1 MRIRRTHLVAAAA
14 VGAAF
19 AACLPARQ
27 EGDVRKV
34 YDRDDAGEADATFT
48 QDGGTAGPGV
58 DASGGTID
66 DPRALFAVDPAHGP
80 FTGGQR
86 AVVQGSG
93 FAGKMRV
100 FFGAVEVPPA
110 EVVSLSS
117 KKLQVN
123 VPPGAPGDVDVRVQQ
138 GDDETTARTLKG
150 AYAYDA
156 FALDP
161 SDGPTSGG
169 TVVQVVGAG
178 TEWAD
183 GTTITIGGKACTD
196 VAVASKTSL
205 TCRVPA
211 HTAGAKPVTITAGG
225 AAASVLDAFTYSDSD
240 NGFRG
245 GLSGKPL
252 SGTMRVLAF
261 DSFKGLPLDGATVFF
276 GETADGLKSKLDASG
291 VTVVSDPSLVGK
303 VNVTIARKC
312 SQPQSFVA
320 VPVDTV
326 TAYLDPIISPDCMP
340 PEGDPPPVGGKPGLG
355 SSVEGEIV
363 FDSTKE
369 FDKGK
374 WTGIPEPVA
383 PGERKVAYLFFPAS
397 DPRSTFTLPPESSA
411 ILESSPGAN
420 GYGFTVGAPIGNVA
434 AYVIAGIE
442 DRSKSPPKF
451 TGYMFGVTRGISTKP
466 GTTTGDVAISVDIPL
481 DQKVT
486 VALEPPVPGAKGPD
500 RVSTA
505 VATTLGNYGYA
516 ILPGAQRTTL
526 LPVTGALSF
535 VGLPPLGGL
544 LEGQA
549 YVTSAQAGTGSSLS
563 LPISSVAKVLTT
575 SASQVVT
582 IDGFVA
588 VPTLATPSLMAA
600 WDAGSFVVTLGKG
613 ASPDVIVLDVES
625 GGGLVG
631 WLVAAPGDVTSF
643 RLPDLRGLMGAGLVP
658 GNLTAR
664 VSAARVRAED
674 AASGGKFNYGQL
686 RYRHLAPRGWT
697 AYAEDFFYAAL
708 SQP

>member
-1 MRIRRTHLVAAAA
+1 MRIRRCLLVGSAL
-14 VGAAF
+14 VGAGF
-19 AACLPARQ
+19 AACLPTRP

-34 YDRDDAGEADATFT
+34 YDRDDAGAPDATFT
-48 QDGGTAGPGV
+48 QDGGAVAPIA

-66 DPRALFAVDPAHGP
+66 DPRALFAVEPAHGP
-80 FTGGQR
+80 FSGGQR

-93 FAGKMRV
+93 YAGKMRV
-100 FFGAVEVPPA
+100 FFGDTEVPSA
-110 EVVSLSS
+110 EVVALSS

-138 GDDETTARTLKG
+138 GDDATTTRTLKG
-150 AYAYDA
+150 AYTYDS
-156 FALDP
+156 FALQP

-169 TVVQVVGAG
+169 TVVEIVGAG
-178 TEWAD
+178 TTWGD
-183 GTTITIGGKACTD
+183 DVSVTIGGKACTD
-196 VAVASKTSL
+196 IARSSGTSL
-205 TCRVPA
+205 SCRVPA
-211 HTAGAKPVTITAGG
+211 HTPGAKPVTVTSGG
-225 AAASVLDAFTYSDSD
+225 VAASVLDAFTYSDSD

-252 SGTMRVLAF
+252 AGTMRVLAF
-261 DSFKGLPLDGATVFF
+261 DSYTGLPIDGATVFF
-276 GETADGLKSKLDASG
+276 GETADGLKAHLDSSG
-291 VTVVSDPSLVGK
+291 VVVVSDASLVGA

-326 TAYLDPIISPDCMP
+326 TAYLDPILSPECMP

-355 SSVEGEIV
+355 ASVEGEIV
-363 FDSTKE
+363 FGTSKE

-374 WTGIPEPVA
+374 WKGIPEPVT
-383 PGERKVAYLFFPAS
+383 PDERKVAYLFFPAA
-397 DPRSTFTLPPESSA
+397 DPRAAFTLPPASSA
-411 ILESSPGAN
+411 ILESSPGSN
-420 GYGFTVGAPIGNVA
+420 GYGFTVSAPIGNLA
-434 AYVIAGIE
+434 AYAIAGLE
-442 DRSKSPPKF
+442 DRSKSPPRF
-451 TGYMFGVTRGISTKP
+451 TGYLLGVTRGISTKP
-466 GTTTGDVAISVDIPL
+466 GGKTGDVAISVDIPL

-486 VALEPPVPGAKGPD
+486 VDLAPPQPGQKGPD
-500 RVSTA
+500 RVSLA

-526 LPVTGALSF
+526 LPVTGAQAF

-549 YVTSAQAGTGSSLS
+549 YVTSAQAGTGASLS

-588 VPTLATPSLMAA
+588 VPSLAAPSLSAQ
-600 WDAGSFVVTLGKG
+600 WDAGSFAITLGGG
-613 ASPDVIVLDVES
+613 ASPDVLVLDVES

-631 WLVAAPGDVTSF
+631 WFIAAPGGVTSF
-643 RLPDLRGLMGAGLVP
+643 RLPDLRGLAGAGLVP
-658 GNLTAR
+658 GNLTAK
-664 VSAARVRAED
+664 VSAARVVVAD
-674 AASGGKFNYGQL
+674 AASGGKFDYGQL
-686 RYRHLAPRGWT
+686 QYRHLAPRGWT
-697 AYAEDFFYAAL
+697 AYAQDYFYAAL
-708 SQP
+708 SP

>member
-1 MRIRRTHLVAAAA
+1 MRIRRASLVAAAV
-14 VGAAF
+14 VGAGF
-19 AACLPARQ
+19 AACLPSRP

-34 YDRDDAGEADATFT
+34 YDRDDAGGEADATFA
-48 QDGGTAGPGV
+48 QDGGTAGPAV
-58 DASGGTID
+58 DAAGTID
-66 DPRALFAVDPAHGP
+66 DPRALVAVDPPHGP

-93 FAGKMRV
+93 YAGKMRV
-100 FFGAVEVPPA
+100 FFGDVEVPPA
-110 EVVSLSS
+110 EIVALSS

-138 GDDETTARTLKG
+138 GDDPTTARTLKS
-150 AYAYDA
+150 AYTYDA
-156 FALDP
+156 FALHP

-169 TVVQVVGAG
+169 TVVEIVGAG
-178 TEWAD
+178 TIWGPD
-183 GTTITIGGKACTD
+183 TTVSIGGKPCTN
-196 VAVASKTSL
+196 L
-205 TCRVPA
+205 TIQGPTALGCQVPA
-211 HTAGAKPVTITAGG
+211 HTPGAKPVTITSGG

-252 SGTMRVLAF
+252 SGTIRVLAF
-261 DSFKGLPLDGATVFF
+261 DSMEGKPLEGATVFL
-276 GETADGLKSKLDASG
+276 GETTDGLKATVDAAG
-291 VTVVSDPSLVGK
+291 VTIVTDPSLTGR

-326 TAYLDPIISPDCMP
+326 TAYLDPILSPECMP

-355 SSVEGEIV
+355 ASVEGEIV
-363 FDSTKE
+363 FEGKKE
-369 FDKGK
+369 FDKGQ
-374 WTGIPEPVA
+374 WSGVPAPLS
-383 PGERKVAYLFFPAS
+383 PGERKVAYLFFPSS
-397 DPRSTFTLPPESSA
+397 DPRARFTLPPASSA

-420 GYGFTVGAPIGNVA
+420 GYGFTTSAPVGNVA
-434 AYVIAGIE
+434 AYALAGLE
-442 DRSKSPPKF
+442 DRTKTPPTF
-451 TGYMFGVTRGISTKP
+451 TAYLLGVTRGISTKP
-466 GTTTGDVAISVDIPL
+466 GVTTGDVAISIDIPL

-486 VALEPPVPGAKGPD
+486 VSLDPPSPGPKGPD
-500 RVSTA
+500 RVAVA

-526 LPVTGALSF
+526 LPVSGALSF

-588 VPTLATPSLMAA
+588 VPRLDTPSLTAS
-600 WDAGSFVVTLGKG
+600 WDAGSFAISLGGG
-613 ASPDVIVLDVES
+613 ADPDVIVLDVES

-631 WLVAAPGDVTSF
+631 WMIAAPGGVTSF
-643 RLPDLRGLMGAGLVP
+643 RLPDLRAVKGAGLVP
-658 GNLTAR
+658 GNLTAK

-674 AASGGKFNYGQL
+674 AASGGKFDYGEL
-686 RYRHLAPRGWT
+686 RYRHLDPRGWT
-697 AYAEDFFYAAL
+697 AYAQDYSYAAL
-708 SQP
+708 SQ